1 MATEIQTSDGGGDV
15 KSGKSKRARPVA
27 VNIVKREKKSVLV
40 AWMDGGQYRRAYA
53 PASKLKGNSID
64 AAALEKCPAYGL
76 DWAAKFASLPG
87 ADILANELRRQGIW
101 TADDF
106 KRGRRTV
113 NAVMMKIFVNPL
125 VDELVKELKNA

>member
-1 MATEIQTSDGGGDV
+1 
-15 KSGKSKRARPVA
+15 
-27 VNIVKREKKSVLV
+27 
-40 AWMDGGQYRRAYA
+40 MDSGQYRRAYV
-53 PASKLKGNSID
+53 PASKLKGNDID
-64 AAALEKCPAYGL
+64 AAVLEKCPAYGL
-76 DWAAKFASLPG
+76 DWAARFENLLG

-106 KRGRRTV
+106 KRGRRIV

>member
-1 MATEIQTSDGGGDV
+1 MEAKIQKQDADGNGKGSTSQRPRSVTVEI
-15 KSGKSKRARPVA
+15 
-27 VNIVKREKKSVLV
+27 IKREKKSVLV
-40 AWMDGGQYRRAYA
+40 AWMDGGQYHRAYV

-76 DWAAKFASLPG
+76 DWAAKFANLPG

-106 KRGRRTV
+106 RRGRRTV

-125 VDELVKELKNA
+125 VDELVKEFKNA